1 MNILTTMK
9 RALTI
14 ASRALNSAGH
24 IFRADLADDLKDIQT
39 EYLLQTDVDQPIWNR
54 IETDNFR
61 TYAVD
66 DTNLLYLS
74 YFDGISDKRIRN
86 FTDTIPLDTGGEPIT
101 GIKTLRERQLA
112 VYTPHRIILIQTDPL
127 AELTIIISVFNTSDR
142 DEAVGCIAPDSLVSM
157 GGYHYFLSANKRIL
171 RFGGSFPTW
180 QSSKIQSELETINIE
195 YPDDGSAGISN
206 AVGVGHKG
214 FYYLAFPSGARE
226 DLQLTWRDRP
236 LAYRGAP
243 VGWRHDDNRPNLTL
257 IYDVDR
263 DRWYEDGFGVESYT
277 KDVNS
282 RLYGVIDGMI
292 YSLYEGDDEVFGWT
306 WQSNVFNLAPRTF
319 IYNVFARLNGAGI
332 VDVTLT
338 TEEGTSVRTVEI
350 DNAFSYFEHRAGFNL
365 RGETAQVMIHSFDK
379 MLVNRIAINETF

>member
-1 MNILTTMK
+1 M
-9 RALTI
+9 
-14 ASRALNSAGH
+14 
-24 IFRADLADDLKDIQT
+24 
-39 EYLLQTDVDQPIWNR
+39 
-54 IETDNFR
+54 
-61 TYAVD
+61 
-66 DTNLLYLS
+66 
-74 YFDGISDKRIRN
+74 
-86 FTDTIPLDTGGEPIT
+86 DTGGEPIT

-112 VYTPHRIILIQTDPL
+112 VYTPHRIILIQTDPI

-282 RLYGVIDGMI
+282 SGNRRLYGVIDGMI
-292 YSLYEGDDEVFGWT
+292 YSLYESDDEVFGWT

-365 RGETAQVMIHSFDK
+365 RGETTRTSDDSLFRQNVGEP
-379 MLVNRIAINETF
+379 NRYQRDILMPFRLPEKTNLERRCSRCVPADSTGP